1 MSVLCTICIN
11 LHLAASQKPLAHFVA
26 GKQPMLNLQ
35 VVKRKWERQGG
46 IARVKS
52 FFRLA
57 SHAGVFR
64 GAPSSQ
70 TPAQPKTTLL
80 SHCFICLVSDQPI
93 NVTLELLFSKNEK
106 SKEVQRLLQSW
117 FKTTCIVFY
126 NNISAGHTSLLQ
138 VYRCYSVFQ
147 LFSFFSFLR

>member
-1 MSVLCTICIN
+1 MKKKSKPYLDLCLDRLEKRLKKGQTTPHLPSLSGPLSENKSVICIN

-35 VVKRKWERQGG
+35 VVKRKWQRQGG

-93 NVTLELLFSKNEK
+93 NICAIK
-106 SKEVQRLLQSW
+106 
-117 FKTTCIVFY
+117 C
-126 NNISAGHTSLLQ
+126 
-138 VYRCYSVFQ
+138 
-147 LFSFFSFLR
+147 